1 MGKCY
6 YAKRKLVWEV
16 LENGLKS
23 KIEIQWSDISAM
35 KASCPENLPG
45 TLEIEVLYYCVSLS
59 FFCLRVRAMIYN
71 GMRSRRRRQLEISH
85 DAGAVLHISGVQA
98 SSVLQRDE
106 PSATKA
112 HAVADSFRLHRR
124 ASYNLQVSE
133 RGSCCLPSASG
144 SRFLC
149 LGPTISDIL
158 TKFCCC
164 FATGVIRCSS
174 QKVS

>member
-85 DAGAVLHISGVQA
+85 DA
-98 SSVLQRDE
+98 
-106 PSATKA
+106 
-112 HAVADSFRLHRR
+112 
-124 ASYNLQVSE
+124 
-133 RGSCCLPSASG
+133 
-144 SRFLC
+144 
-149 LGPTISDIL
+149 
-158 TKFCCC
+158 
-164 FATGVIRCSS
+164 
-174 QKVS
+174 